1 MQIGKKDIAWNYA
14 ATFFKIGSSIILLP
28 FILKMLPSEKVG
40 IWIIF
45 MNIVSVSQLLD
56 FGFNSS
62 FTRNVTYVF
71 SGVKS
76 LMIKNHEI
84 VEGKATSIDFGLLKG
99 LISSMKWYYS
109 CIALLF
115 LILLGTIGTFY
126 VSQLLVDYQYDR
138 NEVYIS
144 WFILCIISSYSLY
157 TFYYDSLL
165 QGRGLIKESKKIIII
180 SNVLYL
186 ITAALL
192 IMKGFGLIA
201 IVLAQTIQLVIVRFL
216 SYKTFYTNSIKIS
229 LDSAVGNSR
238 KEIIK
243 VIYPNALKI
252 GLTIIGGFTADKFA
266 IFIGSIYLSLS
277 DIASYGISLSLIGV
291 IGGLSCIVINTYLP
305 KITELRV
312 KNNYGQIRKIY
323 LRGLMFLIL
332 TYIIGGICVLF
343 LGDWALELI
352 KSKTLLM
359 ATFPLLIALIG
370 SFNGANLTMTGNI
383 IVTKNEVPFYKSS
396 LLSGAATVIFLILA
410 FKFFHAGLLSMVLV
424 SLLVSLSY
432 QSWKWPYVL
441 IKDLFLSK

>member
-1 MQIGKKDIAWNYA
+1 MQIGKKDIGWNYA

-28 FILKMLPSEKVG
+28 FILKMLPTEKVG

-76 LMIKNHEI
+76 LMKINYEI
-84 VEGKATSIDFGLLKG
+84 VDEKDKSIDYGLLKG

-115 LILLGTIGTFY
+115 FVLLITIGTFY
-126 VSQLLVDYQYDR
+126 VNHILIGYQYDKK
-138 NEVYIS
+138 EIYIA
-144 WFILCIISSYSLY
+144 WIILCLISSYGLY
-157 TFYYDSLL
+157 TLYYDSLL
-165 QGRGLIKESKKIIII
+165 QGKGLIKQSKKIIII
-180 SNVLYL
+180 SNALYL

-216 SYKTFYTNSIKIS
+216 SYRTFYTNSIKTS
-229 LDSAVGNSR
+229 LEKVIGNSR

-243 VIYPNALKI
+243 VIYPNALKV
-252 GLTIIGGFTADKFA
+252 GLTIIGGYTMDKFS
-266 IFIGSIYLSLS
+266 IFIGSIYLPLS
-277 DIASYGISLSLIGV
+277 DIASYGISLSLIS
-291 IGGLSCIVINTYLP
+291 IIAALSGIVINTYLP

-312 KNNYGQIRKIY
+312 KNNYEQIRQIY
-323 LRGLMFLIL
+323 LRGIMFLIL
-332 TYIIGGICVLF
+332 TYIICGICVLV

-359 ATFPLLIALIG
+359 TTFPLIIAILA
-370 SFNGANLTMTGNI
+370 SFNGSNLTMTGNI
-383 IVTKNEVPFYKSS
+383 IVTKNEVPFYKAS
-396 LLSGAATVIFLILA
+396 LLSGAATVIFLYIA
-410 FKFFHAGLLSMVLV
+410 FEFFHTGLLSMVLIPLIV
-424 SLLVSLSY
+424 CLLY
-432 QSWKWPYVL
+432 QSWKWPYEL